1 MKLAHIA
8 DTHIRNLRFH
18 YEYNT
23 IFEQLYKSL
32 REEKVDYIIHC
43 GDIAHTKTQISP
55 EFVDMATRFFANLA
69 EIAPTYI
76 ILGNHDGNL
85 KNSSREDAIS
95 PIIRAMNNSN
105 IFLLKDAG
113 EVQLNDKICLNVL
126 SVFDE
131 ENWVKPTDKSKINI
145 ALYHGLID
153 KSKTDLN
160 WSLTGKHDVSIFD
173 GFDFAFLGD
182 IHKTQ
187 KLDKEG
193 RIWYAGS
200 TVQQDFG
207 ESLDK
212 GYLLWNIQSK
222 NKFSNK
228 LITFEN
234 PKPFITLKLEEDGS
248 LPEVD
253 VPEGARLRL
262 VTDNNLSPDVW
273 RKSLD
278 VAKYRFKPE
287 TLTYSNRA
295 TAPSVRVESG
305 DLGYEDLRNID
316 TQNKLISEYLEDYKS
331 EEEVLKKVF
340 ELNQRLNKEI
350 EESEEVYRNINW
362 SLQSLEWG
370 GLFNYGQGNKIDFTK
385 LDGTVG
391 IFGKNFSG
399 KSSVIDSMIY
409 SIYNTTPKSSKIT
422 NIINEHS
429 DSCYAKALVKIADK
443 EYIIERG
450 AVRNDKS
457 ATGADT
463 DLQFVCRD
471 LTGEEV
477 CLNGTSKPNTDK
489 NIRKFLGTVEDFYIT
504 SMATQ
509 LDSLKF
515 ITEGSAKRKAALAKF
530 LDLQIFEGKFKHAK
544 EESKDIRGALKRL
557 EGIEYDKQIEEA
569 KVSLTEKS
577 ERMEQNQ
584 KRCDDL
590 QKRIDDLHRQVDSIK
605 NKIESAPTE
614 IIDPVKIRMEI
625 ETRTKN
631 IKRIETEKENL
642 LHKIEE
648 SKKKFSKISEFIS
661 QFDID
666 TYQERKSRIVEN
678 REKIDEYLKQLDS
691 EGQEKKRLQKRTDLL
706 SEVPCGDSFPDCKF
720 IKNAHEATGLIK
732 IKTNL
737 MKDLQSNV
745 EKLNKKV
752 DELEPEKV
760 FEYVEKF
767 QQLVDKKTE
776 VSDSIATAEL
786 SIDKNDSDLFKETTI
801 LEKLNAKL
809 EEYEENKEAI
819 ENLEELISEK
829 AALQKQI
836 NQSVKECEV
845 CKNDTNTLLRE
856 VGSAEQQIKHLEETK
871 QELETLRTEFSA
883 YKLFMECCHPNG
895 ISHNIIKNRLPIIN
909 EEIAKILTGVVDFE
923 IFIEND
929 DKRLDI
935 FIKHPKHGPRLIEM
949 GSGAEKTIA
958 AMAIRLALLSVSS
971 LPKPDIFILDEPGTA
986 LDAENME
993 GFVRIIDMV
1002 KSYFKTV
1009 ILISHLDTLKDAV
1022 DMQITIDKKNGFAH
1036 VSI

>member
-1 MKLAHIA
+1 
-8 DTHIRNLRFH
+8 
-18 YEYNT
+18 
-23 IFEQLYKSL
+23 
-32 REEKVDYIIHC
+32 
-43 GDIAHTKTQISP
+43 
-55 EFVDMATRFFANLA
+55 
-69 EIAPTYI
+69 
-76 ILGNHDGNL
+76 
-85 KNSSREDAIS
+85 
-95 PIIRAMNNSN
+95 
-105 IFLLKDAG
+105 
-113 EVQLNDKICLNVL
+113 
-126 SVFDE
+126 
-131 ENWVKPTDKSKINI
+131 
-145 ALYHGLID
+145 
-153 KSKTDLN
+153 
-160 WSLTGKHDVSIFD
+160 
-173 GFDFAFLGD
+173 
-182 IHKTQ
+182 
-187 KLDKEG
+187 
-193 RIWYAGS
+193 
-200 TVQQDFG
+200 
-207 ESLDK
+207 
-212 GYLLWNIQSK
+212 
-222 NKFSNK
+222 
-228 LITFEN
+228 
-234 PKPFITLKLEEDGS
+234 
-248 LPEVD
+248 
-253 VPEGARLRL
+253 
-262 VTDNNLSPDVW
+262 
-273 RKSLD
+273 
-278 VAKYRFKPE
+278 
-287 TLTYSNRA
+287 
-295 TAPSVRVESG
+295 
-305 DLGYEDLRNID
+305 
-316 TQNKLISEYLEDYKS
+316 
-331 EEEVLKKVF
+331 
-340 ELNQRLNKEI
+340 
-350 EESEEVYRNINW
+350 
-362 SLQSLEWG
+362 
-370 GLFNYGQGNKIDFTK
+370 
-385 LDGTVG
+385 
-391 IFGKNFSG
+391 
-399 KSSVIDSMIY
+399 MIY

-463 DLQFVCRD
+463 DLQFVCRE